1 MEYRRSGVMGGG
13 HSSDY
18 QWVCEDVYEEG
29 SDGEDRGSSKW
40 SSVGNGVSEYVRR
53 GMTGRR
59 SSE

>member
-1 MEYRRSGVMGGG
+1 MAINGCVGV
-13 HSSDY
+13 S
-18 QWVCEDVYEEG
+18 EDVYEEEG

-53 GMTGRR
+53 GMTGR